1 MKKFLPSLFVYDII
15 AQHVISPI
23 EGGGSKCADIILSHG
38 WQCFMLTFKINHFLS
53 SQILFPFS
61 YICKYFPFFFF

>member
-38 WQCFMLTFKINHFLS
+38 
-53 SQILFPFS
+53 
-61 YICKYFPFFFF
+61 